1 MQHTIFFTVY
11 RLSTVAPSLTSQDL
25 HATDRTSCSAELT
38 PWHRDDRHQEAYYYA
53 SILRSPA
60 GCGVLPQHSEISAH
74 CSPLLKTR
82 TPPDTACLSTVN
94 NTWNQVAMA
103 VAVTRCHPVVCYR
116 QEPRCQRIAR
126 PGSTQDCNVSSL
138 PKHIAHSRPL
148 PTRACSAHGYRR
160 IGAPSAS
167 TSTHGVAHS
176 RLQRTRVQSYRSKA
190 VPSNAS

>member
-1 MQHTIFFTVY
+1 M
-11 RLSTVAPSLTSQDL
+11 
-25 HATDRTSCSAELT
+25 
-38 PWHRDDRHQEAYYYA
+38 
-53 SILRSPA
+53 
-60 GCGVLPQHSEISAH
+60 
-74 CSPLLKTR
+74 KTR
-82 TPPDTACLSTVN
+82 TPLDTACLSTVN

-190 VPSNAS
+190 VPSNPWLCCSTSEHLRDDCNRHPRQRQHNTAHWSVCMPDEAILPPRTHSSTASSRGIILRTTSNLPKLFGGT